1 MFTNLKMELHKEESH
16 ELLAS
21 RLYEGVSD
29 TVKDKFLSD
38 PDFVTL
44 GAESD
49 PEIEKLVNSIPEY
62 GPDPEKE
69 LKQLEEAF
77 IANLD

>member
-1 MFTNLKMELHKEESH
+1 MLKSLKAELHNDDVKE
-16 ELLAS
+16 LVAS
-21 RLYEGVSD
+21 RVYEGVSENI
-29 TVKDKFLSD
+29 KDKFMTD
-38 PDFVTL
+38 PDLVTL

-69 LKQLEEAF
+69 LKNIEEAF
-77 IANLD
+77 IAQL